1 MTLFQVGHRAHCR
14 TSKFQRELEA
24 IVIRIPRN
32 ITPETDLFIGKY
44 SPTVNVTLGCVW
56 TIPTYPKVN

>member
-24 IVIRIPRN
+24 IVIRIPPN
-32 ITPETDLFIGKY
+32 ITPETDLFTGKY
-44 SPTVNVTLGCVW
+44 SPTVNATLGCVW
-56 TIPTYPKVN
+56 TILAYPKVN